1 MSVLV
6 LAIGGLLMVGGTAAI
21 TWLIA
26 DAVAVRPARRRADRA
41 EEALQRLR
49 AQRRQHRGVVVAPG
63 LLEAADAVLADAGDD
78 LLRREVD
85 SNG

>member
-1 MSVLV
+1 MTALLLLGALL
-6 LAIGGLLMVGGTAAI
+6 LAGGTATV

-26 DAVAVRPARRRADRA
+26 DAVAVRPQQRRADRA